1 MFLPLAALGT
11 GVVIIIAGAIVLV
24 TVLPGA
30 ALWWPTR
37 GHPDRRSDLGLALMS
52 GAVIAFAVL
61 AVQIMFD
68 IRSSQADDARQAIA
82 DRQNLQFQ
90 VARQRDLSSIALP
103 GQDVSGFYL
112 PDKKLTE
119 ANLEGTNLA
128 GAVLPR
134 SDLSR
139 ANIRGAD
146 FTGAK
151 LQGTTLSEAE
161 GPDALFVGADLSGA
175 VLERANL
182 PRAKL
187 QGAKLGFAKAGAE
200 LEGADLSNAELVAAD
215 LEGADLRNADLHDA
229 DMDLAKLEGVDM
241 RGAILSGAKL
251 KWATYNSET
260 VWPAGFKADACTA
273 GETCRYGATGKV
285 TRLDEFRLLTT
296 KQLPTGW
303 KDESKPDQVF
313 LVSADRTQNFI
324 ASAEPWR
331 GDVKGYFEANR
342 KNNRKALASYQE
354 LEVEKVRILGGRPA
368 ILLRFRWRPPNLRVQ
383 QLGQIQI
390 YYAEGGFG
398 YVFTFTSTK
407 ASSAR
412 VNQRAFRLFDTLLV
426 ER

>member
-1 MFLPLAALGT
+1 MAALAALSTGT
-11 GVVIIIAGAIVLV
+11 VIAVAGAIVLV

-68 IRSSQADDARQAIA
+68 IRASQAEDERAAIA

-90 VARQRDLSSIALP
+90 VARQRDLSGIALA
-103 GQDVSGFYL
+103 GQDLNGFYL
-112 PDKKLTE
+112 PNKNLTE

-128 GAVLPR
+128 GAVLTR

-139 ANIRGAD
+139 ANLRGAD
-146 FTGAK
+146 FTGAQ
-151 LQGTTLSEAE
+151 LRGAILTEVE
-161 GPDALFVGADLSGA
+161 GPDGLFVGADLRGA
-175 VLERANL
+175 ALERANL
-182 PRAKL
+182 PRAQL
-187 QGAKLGFAKAGAE
+187 SGARLPFATVGAE
-200 LEGADLSNAELVAAD
+200 LEGADLSKAELVSAD
-215 LEGADLRNADLHDA
+215 LEGADLRGADLHDA
-229 DMDLAKLEGVDM
+229 DLNLATLDGVDLS
-241 RGAILSGAKL
+241 GAILSGAKL

-260 VWPAGFKADACTA
+260 VWPVGFEHDECQV
-273 GETCRYGATGKV
+273 GESCRYGAEGKV
-285 TRLDEFRLLTT
+285 ARLDEFHLLLM
-296 KQLPTGW
+296 KQLPAGW
-303 KDESKPDQVF
+303 KDESKPEQVF
-313 LVSADRTQNFI
+313 LVSPDRGQNFI
-324 ASAEPWR
+324 ASGEPWS
-331 GDVKGYFEANR
+331 GDVDGYFEANR
-342 KNNRKALASYQE
+342 KNNRKALASYEE
-354 LEVEKVRILGGRPA
+354 LEVEKVRILGGRRA
-368 ILLRFRWRPPNLRVQ
+368 VLLRFRWNPSQRIQ

-390 YYAEGGFG
+390 YYAEGGSG